1 MEIKILDHITET
13 QVTNIIE
20 ASGGRH
26 ILKTPGTLTL
36 VATVGSEVVGF
47 IELER
52 METVTLIYAK
62 PGNIQVEVFASL
74 LDAVERIGLN
84 RIILHPSATSI
95 AFFKSFGYH
104 EVGNGSLVK
113 ILPKSHDFKNAQE
126 VYDFINHQK
135 DRVYSLEQFQKFM
148 EDAYNI
154 QDGLASLH
162 IGGTNG
168 KGSTVNYTKEVLKV
182 AGYNIGTFTS
192 PALIHPLDIICV
204 DDQAIDERTM
214 VAIANRFM
222 GDFLDYGL
230 SKFEM
235 EVFIAIIYFYYR
247 AVDLA
252 IFEVGLG
259 GLLDATNVIKPLL
272 AVNTNIGL
280 DHVDYLGHTY
290 KEIAMNKAGIIK
302 DHVDYMTG
310 EGREECLEVFREV
323 CQKHESKL
331 IQIKLPENVTYH
343 QTSIEYDYHEH
354 HIHLNTTARYQVNNS
369 VMAINILESL
379 SRYFPFD
386 KEDLTTGLAQA
397 HWAGRF
403 EIIHLHPTVIIDG
416 AHNKEGM
423 EAFANSVNKDEPMK
437 IIYSA
442 LRDKDTHHM
451 IETLCK
457 LTDDVTV
464 TEFPHPRAATIAEL
478 SENMPVK
485 KDENWQH
492 AVDEALKG
500 DKKVYITGSLYFI
513 SLVRAYILGKELA

>member
-1 MEIKILDHITET
+1 MEIKILDHVTET

-26 ILKTPGTLTL
+26 ILKAPGTLTL
-36 VATVGSEVVGF
+36 VATVGNEVVGF
-47 IELER
+47 VELER

-74 LDAVERIGLN
+74 LDAIERIGLN
-84 RIILHPSATSI
+84 RIILHPSATAM

-104 EVGNGSLVK
+104 ETGNGTLVK
-113 ILPKSHDFKNAQE
+113 ILPKSHDFKSAEE
-126 VYDFINHQK
+126 VYDFINNQK
-135 DRVYSLEQFQKFM
+135 DRVYSLKQFQKFM

-154 QDGLASLH
+154 QNGLASLH
-162 IGGTNG
+162 VGGTNG

-192 PALIHPLDIICV
+192 PALVHPLDIICV

-235 EVFIAIIYFYYR
+235 EVFIAVVYFYYR

-290 KEIAMNKAGIIK
+290 QEIALNKAGIIK

-310 EGREECLEVFREV
+310 ETRKECLDVFKQE
-323 CQKHESKL
+323 CQKHASKL
-331 IQIKLPENVTYH
+331 IQIQLPEHVQYND
-343 QTSIEYDYHEH
+343 TSIEYDYHDH
-354 HIHLNTTARYQVNNS
+354 HIHLNTGAHYQLNNS
-369 VMAINILESL
+369 VLAINILEYL

-397 HWAGRF
+397 YWAGRF
-403 EIIHLHPTVIIDG
+403 ETIHLHPTVIIDG
-416 AHNKEGM
+416 AHNREGM
-423 EAFANSVNKDEPMK
+423 EAFVNSIKKDEPIK

-442 LRDKDTHHM
+442 LKDKDTHHM
-451 IETLCK
+451 IEALCK
-457 LTDDVTV
+457 LSDDVTV
-464 TEFPHPRAATIAEL
+464 TKFPHVRSATISEL
-478 SENMPVK
+478 CENMPVK

-492 AVDEALKG
+492 AVDEALKQE
-500 DKKVYITGSLYFI
+500 KKVYITGSLYFI
-513 SLVRAYILGKELA
+513 SLVRAYILRKDLA